1 MRKQSDSFFQA
12 RESYLKASDNIFLS
26 KTPSSFEDL
35 FVKTFTEKTFYKDGR
50 IQCKECRNRSR
61 RDAYL
66 CIRSYVDIDLK
77 TFWNLL
83 YEIYIRCNQ
92 QLQEQDRL
100 WGNEKY
106 KLFFH
111 CPDIYEYVLNR
122 GYWLETIEDVT
133 LKHLKDIVKEM
144 GLNKLKIK
152 EGPVFKN
159 SDIVDEIIDT
169 LKADFNGKLDCKKEK
184 ADLYVYLNGQEM
196 VIDFIDTEDIHFSNG
211 EKRHLL
217 DADIQNLVYIN
228 HVLQK
233 NIS

>member
-26 KTPSSFEDL
+26 KKPSSFEDL

-50 IQCKECRNRSR
+50 IQCDEERNRSR

-66 CIRSYVDIDLK
+66 CMRSYVDIDLK

-83 YEIYIRCNQ
+83 YEIYIRGNQ
-92 QLQEQDRL
+92 QLQEEDRL
-100 WGNEKY
+100 WRNEKY

-111 CPDIYEYVLNR
+111 CPDIYEYVFNR
-122 GYWLETIEDVT
+122 GYWLYTIEHIT

-152 EGPVFKN
+152 EGPVF
-159 SDIVDEIIDT
+159 ET
-169 LKADFNGKLDCKKEK
+169 
-184 ADLYVYLNGQEM
+184 
-196 VIDFIDTEDIHFSNG
+196 
-211 EKRHLL
+211 
-217 DADIQNLVYIN
+217 
-228 HVLQK
+228 
-233 NIS
+233 